1 MQKVFMLIQRGLT
14 DKTAI
19 CVWPWEQPI
28 LEEIHGG
35 SAVAVTLDE
44 MCDLKQPVRVKQLKL
59 RHSQGGKMLTLREQ
73 LEAMVKLDP
82 DTNPLEDPETEYDR
96 LVGAYGRHLEVN
108 LPNVTKVYGS
118 IGNFRRA
125 MRDYANGR
133 VPDFLDVSGPIQ
145 VEGEKKAS
153 DMTDAEIRA
162 VLKEKKIPIP
172 KNADREE
179 LEELLAGLVTA

>member
-1 MQKVFMLIQRGLT
+1 MEKVFMLIQRGLT
-14 DKTAI
+14 DKTPV

-35 SAVAVTLDE
+35 NAVAVTIDE
-44 MCDLKQPVRVKQLKL
+44 MCDLKTPVKVKEIKL
-59 RHSQGGKMLTLREQ
+59 RHSTEKIPGLRQQ
-73 LEAMVKLDP
+73 LEAMVKINP
-82 DTNPLEDPETEYDR
+82 EANPLDDPEAEYAR
-96 LVGAYGRHLEVN
+96 LENCYGRHLQVN

-133 VPDFLDVSGPIQ
+133 VPDFLDVAGPIE
-145 VEGEKKAS
+145 VPGEKKTA

-162 VLKEKKIPIP
+162 VLKEKKIPVP
-172 KNADREE
+172 KNADRED
-179 LEELLAGLVTA
+179 LEELLTGSVTA